1 MKILQALIFLLSLTV
16 FSQDK
21 IENLRIDWPEEY
33 EWIIGTN
40 QENESMHMIE
50 LIPKSQSLQNW
61 RILATM
67 ISVKGITNV
76 PMDVYIDLMYTQMK
90 QNAPKAKLT
99 VLEKNET
106 GKNHWAI
113 FILESPRFNNDKTP
127 ESQIYYVIQGDSS
140 LYSNLVA
147 VKEKKLSKEFIEEW
161 SAVFKASELVTQ

>member
-1 MKILQALIFLLSLTV
+1 MKIIKILPLLLFSLTV

-21 IENLRIDWPEEY
+21 IENLKIDWPESY
-33 EWIIGTN
+33 EWEIGSN

-61 RILATM
+61 KIIGTM
-67 ISVKGITNV
+67 ISIKGATNV

-99 VLEKNET
+99 VLEKDET
-106 GKNHWAI
+106 GKNHWAL
-113 FILESPRFNNDKTP
+113 FIIESPRFNDDKTP
-127 ESQIYYVIQGDSS
+127 ESQIYYVIQGNSS

-147 VKEKKLSKEFIEEW
+147 VK
-161 SAVFKASELVTQ
+161 